1 MIDSNNRKKFSK
13 RKAIT
18 WLSILILATSAF
30 SWLGFG
36 IFSLAVDQVDL
47 SLGRAE
53 RPAKSSSAVNYLIV
67 GSDAR
72 EGLTT
77 EQIQK
82 LRVGSVATAAGKRS
96 DSMMLIH
103 ISKSRDAAY
112 VISIPRDTY
121 ALIPEHKN
129 SKGVTIPAAPEK
141 INAAYNFGG
150 ASLLV
155 QTIEE
160 MTNLKIDHYLEIN
173 FVGFAN
179 MVDAIGGIQ
188 ICTKKALSDSK
199 SHLELPA
206 GTHILDGLTALAYVR
221 SRELDGTGDLG
232 RMKRQQAFF
241 GAVFRKATSL
251 GVLTNPVKLG
261 TFLNSVLGSITTDSQ
276 LQTNDLIDLAKQMRN
291 LSAGNVQTLTV
302 PLSDLNYSDGVIT
315 SAVLWD
321 PDLSPELWQ
330 MLKDDQAIVSTDTAT
345 ATTANAN
352 KFKTQSVDI
361 ESCS

>member
-77 EQIQK
+77 EQMQK
-82 LRVGSVATAAGKRS
+82 LRVGTVATAAGKRS

-129 SKGVTIPAAPEK
+129 SKGVTIPAAPQK

-173 FVGFAN
+173 FAGFAN
-179 MVDAIGGIQ
+179 MIDALGGIQ

-206 GTHILDGLTALAYVR
+206 GTHILDGITALAYVR
-221 SRELDGTGDLG
+221 SRELDEIG
-232 RMKRQQAFF
+232 RAH
-241 GAVFRKATSL
+241 V
-251 GVLTNPVKLG
+251 
-261 TFLNSVLGSITTDSQ
+261 
-276 LQTNDLIDLAKQMRN
+276 
-291 LSAGNVQTLTV
+291 
-302 PLSDLNYSDGVIT
+302 
-315 SAVLWD
+315 
-321 PDLSPELWQ
+321 
-330 MLKDDQAIVSTDTAT
+330 
-345 ATTANAN
+345 
-352 KFKTQSVDI
+352 
-361 ESCS
+361 

>member
-1 MIDSNNRKKFSK
+1 
-13 RKAIT
+13 
-18 WLSILILATSAF
+18 
-30 SWLGFG
+30 
-36 IFSLAVDQVDL
+36 
-47 SLGRAE
+47 
-53 RPAKSSSAVNYLIV
+53 
-67 GSDAR
+67 
-72 EGLTT
+72 
-77 EQIQK
+77 
-82 LRVGSVATAAGKRS
+82 
-96 DSMMLIH
+96 
-103 ISKSRDAAY
+103 
-112 VISIPRDTY
+112 
-121 ALIPEHKN
+121 
-129 SKGVTIPAAPEK
+129 
-141 INAAYNFGG
+141 
-150 ASLLV
+150 LV

-173 FVGFAN
+173 FAGFAN
-179 MVDAIGGIQ
+179 MIDALGGIQ
-188 ICTKKALSDSK
+188 ICTKKALSDSN

-206 GTHILDGLTALAYVR
+206 GTHILDGITALAYVR

-241 GAVFRKATSL
+241 GAVFRKATSI

-291 LSAGNVQTLTV
+291 LAAGNVQTLTV
-302 PLSDLNYSDGVIT
+302 PLSDLNYSDGEIT

-330 MLKDDQAIVSTDTAT
+330 MLKDDQAIVSTDTST

-352 KFKTQSVDI
+352 KFKTQSVVI

>member
-1 MIDSNNRKKFSK
+1 VIDTNNRKKFSK

-36 IFSLAVDQVDL
+36 IFSLTVDQVDL
-47 SLGRAE
+47 SLGREE

-77 EQIQK
+77 EQMQK
-82 LRVGSVATAAGKRS
+82 LRVGTVATAAGKRS

-129 SKGVTIPAAPEK
+129 SKGATIPAAPQK

-173 FVGFAN
+173 FAGFAN
-179 MVDAIGGIQ
+179 MIDALGGIQ
-188 ICTKKALSDSK
+188 ICTKKALSDSN

-206 GTHILDGLTALAYVR
+206 GTHILDGITALAYVR

-241 GAVFRKATSL
+241 GAVFRKATSI

-291 LSAGNVQTLTV
+291 LAAGNVQTLTV
-302 PLSDLNYSDGVIT
+302 PLSDLNYSDGEIT

-330 MLKDDQAIVSTDTAT
+330 MLKDDQAIVSTDTST

-352 KFKTQSVDI
+352 KFKTQSVVI

>member
-1 MIDSNNRKKFSK
+1 MNSQRARKS
-13 RKAIT
+13 IT
-18 WLSILILATSAF
+18 WLSISILIFAGLSWISF
-30 SWLGFG
+30 SV
-36 IFSLAVDQVDL
+36 FSVAVDQIDL
-47 SLGRAE
+47 SAGRTD
-53 RPAKSSSAVNYLIV
+53 RPTRTSSAINYLIV

-72 EGLTT
+72 EGLTI
-77 EQIQK
+77 EQMQK
-82 LRVGSVATAAGKRS
+82 LRVGTVATAAGKRS

-103 ISKSRDAAY
+103 ISKTRDSAY

-121 ALIPEHKN
+121 VLIPEHKN
-129 SKGVTIPAAPEK
+129 SKGVTIPQAPQK

-150 ASLLV
+150 APLLV
-155 QTIEE
+155 QTLEE

-173 FVGFAN
+173 FAGFAN
-179 MVDAIGGIQ
+179 MIDALGGIQ

-206 GTHILDGLTALAYVR
+206 GTHILDGITALAYVR

-241 GAVFRKATSL
+241 GAVFRKATSI

-261 TFLNSVLGSITTDSQ
+261 SFLNSVLGSITTDSQ
-276 LQTNDLIDLAKQMRN
+276 LQTNDLIDLAGQMRN
-291 LSAGNVQTLTV
+291 LAAGNVQTLTV

-315 SAVLWD
+315 SAVMWD
-321 PDLSPELWQ
+321 SELAPQLWQ
-330 MLKDDQAIVSTDTAT
+330 MLKDDLPITTTDTAT
-345 ATTANAN
+345 ATNSAN
-352 KFKTQSVDI
+352 KFKTQSIDI